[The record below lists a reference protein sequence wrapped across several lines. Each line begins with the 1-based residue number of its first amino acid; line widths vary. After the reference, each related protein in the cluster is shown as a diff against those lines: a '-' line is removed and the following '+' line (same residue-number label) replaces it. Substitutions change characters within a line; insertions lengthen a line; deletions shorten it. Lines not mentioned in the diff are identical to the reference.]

1 VCKSRNASLA
11 ALLTSATLAMVLAA
25 QMSLAC
31 TDKVA
36 VPMASDVLNAMP
48 GMDMAVASGPV
59 MVCPIVLLLIVL
71 SALLSAF
78 AVAMLWRDPHRALA
92 QRDLLQTLARLPF
105 ARTAGCVA
113 LAGTSAVGTMIW
125 FERAG
130 PPALPVC
137 AMLAAL
143 LFGCALAATLV
154 AIAAGRIAVA
164 FGRRLILA
172 VVAAIAR
179 AGGAVAPLAQHLAPV
194 LAAAHAVPLLAAG
207 RGLRAPPSFVR

>member
-1 VCKSRNASLA
+1 MCKSRNASLA

-36 VPMASDVLNAMP
+36 VPLASDVLNAMP
-48 GMDMAVASGPV
+48 GMDMTTASAPV
-59 MVCPIVLLLIVL
+59 MVCPIVLVLIVV

-78 AVAMLWRDPHRALA
+78 AAAMLWRDPHRALA
-92 QRDLLQTLARLPF
+92 QRDLAQTLARLPL
-105 ARTAGCVA
+105 APTAGCVA
-113 LAGTSAVGTMIW
+113 FAGSSAVGAMIW
-125 FERAG
+125 LERSG
-130 PPALPVC
+130 LPALPVC

-143 LFGCALAATLV
+143 LFGCALAATLC
-154 AIAAGRIAVA
+154 AIAAGRIAIA
-164 FGRRLILA
+164 FGHRLMLA
-172 VVAAIAR
+172 IVAAIAR
-179 AGGAVAPLAQHLAPV
+179 AGDAVAPPAQQLVPV